1 MKILGHRGKW
11 YHPKEKNS
19 LEALKLCLES
29 GFGIETDI
37 RDHQGEIVISHDPPM
52 GKIILLSD
60 FLKFAQGKNLILALN
75 IKSDG
80 LSAKLKT
87 LLDNFKI
94 EEYFTFDMSIPEL
107 IKQTDHGLKVFTGVS
122 DINPNP
128 ILINNCQGIWL
139 DGFFSD
145 WYSNKEIEYFLSHDK
160 KICLVSPEL
169 HNRNHLLQ
177 WKTLKESNLHRN
189 ENVIL
194 CTDYPEQAKIFFDYD

>member
-19 LEALKLCLES
+19 FEALKLCLES

-37 RDHQGEIVISHDPPM
+37 RDYQGEIVISHDPPM
-52 GKIILLSD
+52 GNEILLSD
-60 FLKFAQGKNLILALN
+60 LLNFFKGGNLTLALN

-80 LSAKLKT
+80 LSAKLNT

-107 IKQTDHGLKVFTGVS
+107 IKQTDYGLKVFTGVS

-128 ILINNCQGIWL
+128 ILIDKCEGIWL

-145 WYSNKEIEYFLSHDK
+145 WYSNKEVEYFLSQVK
-160 KICLVSPEL
+160 KICLVSSEL
-169 HNRNHLLQ
+169 HGRDHLSL
-177 WKTLKESNLHRN
+177 WKKLKESNLYKN
-189 ENVIL
+189 EKVML
-194 CTDYPEQAKIFFDYD
+194 CTDYPQQAKMFFKYD